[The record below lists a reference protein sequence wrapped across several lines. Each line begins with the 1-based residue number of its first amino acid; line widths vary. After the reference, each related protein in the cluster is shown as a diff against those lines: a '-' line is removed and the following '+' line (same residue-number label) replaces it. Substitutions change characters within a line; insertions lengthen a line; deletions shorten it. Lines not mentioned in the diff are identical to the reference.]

1 MSMLISAVLAHG
13 GLFLG
18 YSVDL
23 IERKKQNNEH
33 QRFLLSMFIKIGA
46 WGISNTLGFRSKIRR
61 RSV

>member
-1 MSMLISAVLAHG
+1 MSMLISAVLAHS

-33 QRFLLSMFIKIGA
+33 QRFLSSMFIKIGA
-46 WGISNTLGFRSKIRR
+46 
-61 RSV
+61 